1 MNHLAEVL
9 ESNRHGLE
17 SLLCIRINLGKL
29 LNLYEPKFLICKIGI
44 ITVTNSQVLAKI

>member
-9 ESNRHGLE
+9 ESNRDGLE

-29 LNLYEPKFLICKIGI
+29 LNLYEPKFPICKMDVI
-44 ITVTNSQVLAKI
+44 ILYQLKMKLQ

>member
-17 SLLCIRINLGKL
+17 SLLCIHIKLGKL
-29 LNLYEPKFLICKIGI
+29 LNHYEPKFPICKTGI
-44 ITVTNSQVLAKI
+44 IVLHQLKMKL